1 MLMCTPAGEVNR
13 TAAAVAEFGLY
24 TVGYSVADIA
34 CMGSLSC
41 GGLAPVITV
50 SK

>member
-13 TAAAVAEFGLY
+13 TAAAVAKFDLY
-24 TVGYSVADIA
+24 TVGYSVVDIA

-41 GGLAPVITV
+41 GGLALVITV